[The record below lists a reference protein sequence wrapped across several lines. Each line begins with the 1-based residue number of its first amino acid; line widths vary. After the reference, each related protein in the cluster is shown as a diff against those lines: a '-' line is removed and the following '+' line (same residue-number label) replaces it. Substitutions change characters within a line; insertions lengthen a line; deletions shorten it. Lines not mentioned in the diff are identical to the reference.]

1 MTAYRLKSGGH
12 IDRAKPLSFTFDG
25 TPLKGFEGDTLASA
39 LLAND
44 KLVMGR
50 SFKYHRPRG
59 VLTAGAAEPNALVTL
74 GHDGRTEPN
83 CRATMVELH
92 DGLDAVSQNRW
103 PSLRFDVGAV
113 NSLLSPLLGAGFYY
127 KTFMW
132 PAAFWEKLYEPL
144 IRRAAGLGRASYETD
159 PDRYEKRWAHC
170 DLLIVG
176 AGPTG
181 LTAAITAGRAGA
193 RVIIADEHPQPGG
206 SMLSETLEINGIPAT
221 AFADGLTRE
230 LRSMKNVTILP
241 RTTVFGWYD
250 DRMFGAVEQVQK
262 HRADPDPN
270 KPVERLWR
278 IAARRCI
285 VAAGCEERPLVFGG
299 NDRPGVMT
307 ASAVRTYANR
317 FGVVPGK
324 KIALFG
330 NNASVYRTARDLERH
345 GIDVAAII
353 DSRTDTRPYDGN
365 ARVIS
370 GAEIIA
376 TDGGQKL
383 KRMTVRYGK
392 TQEETINIDAL
403 GMSGGWSPTVSLAC
417 QRGDRPV
424 WSDRHAAFLPPP
436 ARDGL
441 VTGGSAAG
449 IWTLSGCLKDGADLA
464 SAAVSELGFK
474 PKPLEFGAVEDDP
487 APAIKPLWYVAGSKG
502 KAFVDFQNDVHA
514 EDLGLA
520 VQEGYG
526 NVEHTKRYTTTGMAT
541 DQGKLSNVNAIGIL
555 SEIRGAAPPE
565 IGTTTYRP
573 FYTPVSFGALA
584 GAHRGTHF
592 QPTRVSPLH
601 AWAHKQGAEFVDV
614 GQWYRSAW
622 FPKAGETHWR
632 QSVDREVLA
641 VRNRVGICD
650 VSTLGKIEITGPD
663 AAAFLNRIYCNG
675 FAKLPVGKARYGLM
689 LREDGFVYDDGTTSR
704 LDENRFF
711 MTTTTA
717 LAAGVLS
724 HLEFCQQVLWPDM
737 DVRFTTQTDQWAQ
750 IAIAGPHARD
760 ILERVVDDDVSND
773 AFPFMAAGTV
783 SLAGG
788 QVRARLFRISFSGE
802 LAYELAA
809 PAAYGGAIA
818 DLLMDV
824 GTEFGITPYGTEA
837 MGVMRIEK
845 GHVTHAEINGTV
857 VPDDLGMGR
866 MVSQK
871 KDDFIG
877 RAMLQREGLTD
888 PDRPK
893 LVGLI
898 PVDFADTFKS
908 GSHILNKGDAPSMAA
923 DQGYV
928 TSNCFSPTLG
938 HGIGLALI
946 KRGTE
951 RYGEEII
958 VWDALR
964 ETQTRAVIAA
974 PVFVDPANEKLHV

>member
-1 MTAYRLKSGGH
+1 MTAYRLKSGGL
-12 IDRAKPLSFTFDG
+12 IDRDKPLSFTFDG
-25 TPLKGFEGDTLASA
+25 IPLKGFAGDTLASA

-59 VLTAGAAEPNALVTL
+59 VLTAGTAEPNALVTL

-92 DGLDAVSQNRW
+92 DSMDAVSQNRW
-103 PSLRFDVGAV
+103 PSLRFDIGAV

-132 PAAFWEKLYEPL
+132 PATFWEKIYEPL
-144 IRRAAGLGRASYETD
+144 IRRAAGLGRASRETD

-181 LTAAITAGRAGA
+181 LAAAITAGRAGA
-193 RVIIADEHPQPGG
+193 RVIIADEHTQPGG
-206 SMLSETLEINGIPAT
+206 SMLSETLEINGIPAA
-221 AFADGLTRE
+221 AFADGLISK
-230 LRSMKNVTILP
+230 LRSMENVTILP
-241 RTTVFGWYD
+241 RTTIFGWYD

-262 HRADPDPN
+262 HLADPDPN

-285 VAAGCEERPLVFGG
+285 VAAGSEERPLVFGG

-317 FGVVPGK
+317 FGVAPGK
-324 KIALFG
+324 KVALFG

-353 DSRTDTRPYDGN
+353 DSRPDAFAYDGK

-376 TDGGQKL
+376 TDGGQRL
-383 KRMTVRYGK
+383 KRMTVRHGNA
-392 TQEETINIDAL
+392 QEETINVDAL
-403 GMSGGWSPTVSLAC
+403 GMSGGWSPTVSLVC
-417 QRGDRPV
+417 QRGDKPV
-424 WSDRHAAFLPPP
+424 WSDAHAAFLPPP

-449 IWTLSGCLKDGADLA
+449 IWTLSGCLQDGTSLA
-464 SAAVSELGFK
+464 MDAVSDLGFK
-474 PKPLEFGAVEDDP
+474 PTPPEFGAVEDDP

-520 VQEGYG
+520 VKEGYG

-555 SEIRGAAPPE
+555 SEVRGASPPE

-584 GAHRGTHF
+584 GAHRGKHF
-592 QPTRVSPLH
+592 QPTRLSPLH

-650 VSTLGKIEITGPD
+650 VSTLGKIEITGTD

-704 LDENRFF
+704 LGENRYF

-724 HLEFCQQVLWPDM
+724 HLEFCQQVLWPNM

-760 ILERVVDDDVSND
+760 VLERVVDDGISND
-773 AFPFMAAGTV
+773 AFPFMAAGAVT
-783 SLAGG
+783 LAGG
-788 QVRARLFRISFSGE
+788 QVHARLFRISFSGE
-802 LAYELAA
+802 LAYELAV
-809 PAAYGGAIA
+809 PAAYGAAVA

-824 GTEFGITPYGTEA
+824 GKEFGITPYGTEA

-877 RAMLQREGLTD
+877 RAMLKREGLTD

-893 LVGLI
+893 LVGLM
-898 PVDFADTFKS
+898 PVDIADTFKN

-928 TSNCFSPTLG
+928 TSTCFSPTLG
-938 HGIGLALI
+938 HGIGLALV

-964 ETQTRAVIAA
+964 ETQTRAVISA